1 MKRLASLIALVA
13 CLQCYL
19 LAQEV
24 FEVKRPEV
32 SFIPANVYTTTV
44 QVTANGRSD
53 SAMAAAIKQY
63 IIYPDSFKAYELQA
77 MDVVSFE
84 IGAGGTGSIGRFAH
98 QQPLLYG
105 IDSLSA
111 KAIVAGVQKWQK
123 TAAPGKPEM
132 LSTRFIVTITYGIT
146 DTITGTW
153 WRNCSSRNDAVVN
166 TSKQLRTGAI
176 KYSPENYNDAG
187 LTYNLALNYL
197 YDIHLRNYCNYL
209 KQHLQYLKVV
219 RGSNFTNP
227 EIENYLSDC
236 KAAEGTKN

>member
-1 MKRLASLIALVA
+1 MKHLLGFFILLIW
-13 CLQCYL
+13 LQGYL
-19 LAQEV
+19 PAQDV
-24 FEVKRPEV
+24 FEVKRPDV

-44 QVTANGRSD
+44 QVTAMGRAD
-53 SAMAAAIKQY
+53 TAMAAAIQRNLF
-63 IIYPDSFKAYELQA
+63 YPDSFRVYELQA
-77 MDVVSFE
+77 VDVVSFE

-105 IDSLSA
+105 MDSLSA
-111 KAIVAGVQKWQK
+111 KAIVAGVQQWQK
-123 TAAPGKPEM
+123 STAPGKPEM
-132 LSTRFIVTITYGIT
+132 LSTRFIVTITYGII

-166 TSKQLRTGAI
+166 TSKQLRMGAI
-176 KYSPENYNDAG
+176 KYSTENFNDAG

-197 YDIHLRNYCNYL
+197 YDVHLRNYCNYL
-209 KQHLQYLKVV
+209 KQHLQYLKMV
-219 RGSNFTNP
+219 RSSSFTNP